1 MIQLE
6 GIPNLSGLVQ
16 SFDQQQL
23 ANFCRILSVTISE
36 PDVGNDDK
44 HTLLAKNAQQK
55 RNASPSR
62 AEVNQGRLSSEYR
75 GQTDYIEYCVPLWTI
90 NTIIVSPTVTLLNI
104 PGFIERLCKL
114 ATRKVSE
121 ATGANFLQELEDWY
135 TWLDN
140 ALVLDALMQMATEE
154 AEQSSTGETTATCA
168 AVSSHRLNLMN
179 FDWERLFS
187 SPSESSD
194 ESSLATS
201 PLRHRLP
208 QSMKIVQE
216 IMYKVEVLYVLCVLL
231 MGRQRN
237 QVLNSTHLFPPWWF
251 KLECWV

>member
-1 MIQLE
+1 MPAPLE
-6 GIPNLSGLVQ
+6 QRSTRVGSLQNTGQALLHFCCAAVKRMDRWNDYK
-16 SFDQQQL
+16 SF
-23 ANFCRILSVTISE
+23 
-36 PDVGNDDK
+36 
-44 HTLLAKNAQQK
+44 
-55 RNASPSR
+55 
-62 AEVNQGRLSSEYR
+62 
-75 GQTDYIEYCVPLWTI
+75 
-90 NTIIVSPTVTLLNI
+90 PTVTLLNI

-154 AEQSSTGETTATCA
+154 AEQSSTGEKSA
-168 AVSSHRLNLMN
+168 AGAASRSLGLQ
-179 FDWERLFS
+179 FCELWWWEFLL
-187 SPSESSD
+187 SESSD

-208 QSMKIVQE
+208 QSMKIVHE

-237 QVLNSTHLFPPWWF
+237 QVRISTHLS
-251 KLECWV
+251 